1 MHVVGS
7 DPVDN
12 QAHVPAFS
20 ASQIDLTLVDRR
32 PAGRG
37 NTGLLEKGLGDK
49 IVAAPCRVN
58 KAQAVGNTAL
68 KRDRGWNESEILHV
82 DFDRPGVQPVRRLSK
97 ARPREKKAANSEA

>member
-37 NTGLLEKGLGDK
+37 NTGLLEKALATK
-49 IVAAPCRVN
+49 LWPPP
-58 KAQAVGNTAL
+58 AVLT
-68 KRDRGWNESEILHV
+68 KRKR
-82 DFDRPGVQPVRRLSK
+82 
-97 ARPREKKAANSEA
+97 